1 MSSLDHYGTD
11 AGGRPSNSL
20 FSYNM
25 AKYTLVVMSLIVVAL
40 GIFREWF
47 VARYGV
53 ETIFQDMRHISLDS
67 EMCLNAWFSASMML
81 LSACLLYLTS
91 RLARH
96 QGHGDVWHW
105 RILAIVFIALSL
117 DEETSVHEIFLEPIR
132 NTLNVSGLLY
142 YAWVVPALV
151 MVPAFAAF
159 YIGFLRRLAKP
170 YGLWIFLSGA
180 VFVTGALGFEM
191 LGGWA
196 YVNYGPDSLQV
207 TVLFVIEESLE
218 TFGMASFVIAMMS
231 YLRHIYA
238 FKFSYRENA

>member
-1 MSSLDHYGTD
+1 MSNLGHSETV
-11 AGGRPSNSL
+11 AGKMPSNDV

-25 AKYTLVVMSLIVVAL
+25 AKYALVVMALIVVAL
-40 GIFREWF
+40 GIFREWI

-67 EMCLNAWFSASMML
+67 EMCLSAWFSAAMML
-81 LSACLLYLTS
+81 LGACLLYLAS
-91 RLARH
+91 RLARRH
-96 QGHGDVWHW
+96 GHGDVWHW
-105 RILAIVFIALSL
+105 RILAIAFIAFSL
-117 DEETSVHEIFLEPIR
+117 DEETSVHEVFLEPIR
-132 NTLNVSGLLY
+132 NTLNVSGLFY

-151 MVPAFAAF
+151 MVPIFAAF

-170 YGLWIFLSGA
+170 YGLWIFISGA

-238 FKFSYRENA
+238 FKFSYREYA